1 VPRFAATWDRTLRV
15 VTLVVVVLLAAVVG
29 AIAFATAR
37 AEGPAALV
45 AGVAALVT
53 VILGVTWSLAPR
65 AFAVED
71 GQVRI
76 ERPLRPIAIPIRSI
90 RSAGLLP
97 RAALRG
103 ALRLGGSGGLF
114 GYYGR
119 SWSRSLGAFRL
130 YATRRDGLVR
140 VDTPDERFV
149 LSPEAPERF
158 LEEVLA
164 RAPGARI
171 AGDAPAERF
180 PVGRRTKL
188 SLAAALAL
196 IPLGLAAAL
205 GASWAWT
212 PVGAHVSP
220 DAVVVE
226 RRWAWPAEIP
236 LAEIRGA
243 EVLPPEALRGARRVA
258 GYSGGGI
265 HYGRFHSG
273 ALGGFQLYAW
283 QGGPAVLLETSGGR
297 VVLTPDDPGQ
307 LVAEVTEAIGAR
319 GSAR

>member
-1 VPRFAATWDRTLRV
+1 VPRFAAPWDRTLRAA
-15 VTLVVVVLLAAVVG
+15 TLVAVVLLAAVVG
-29 AIAFATAR
+29 VIAVLTAR
-37 AEGPAALV
+37 AGGPPALVAGAAALV
-45 AGVAALVT
+45 AAT
-53 VILGVTWSLAPR
+53 LGVTWSLAPR
-65 AFAVED
+65 AFAVEA
-71 GQVRI
+71 GEVRI

-119 SWSRSLGAFRL
+119 FWSRSLGAFRL

-140 VDTPDERFV
+140 IDTPEERFV

-188 SLAAALAL
+188 AIAAALAL
-196 IPLGLAAAL
+196 IPLGLAAVL
-205 GASWAWT
+205 GASFAWT
-212 PVGAHVSP
+212 PVGARVSP
-220 DAVVVE
+220 DAVVIE

-236 LAEIRGA
+236 LAEIHGA
-243 EVLPPEALRGARRVA
+243 EVLPPGALRGARRVA

-265 HYGRFHSG
+265 HYGRFQSE

-297 VVLTPDDPGQ
+297 VVLTPDDPGE
-307 LVAEVTEAIGAR
+307 LVAEVTEAIRAR